1 VDDGLHPV
9 RAELRRRTRRWGL
22 VYFASAPLVGI
33 LIAVLSRP
41 RYGVFL
47 GAIFLELGLY
57 VRFVYV
63 PFAAWLRLAS
73 GPADRSLAA
82 TRQQMTLISGMSL
95 ERATPPKALC
105 RPPL

>member
-1 VDDGLHPV
+1 VEDGLHPV

-33 LIAVLSRP
+33 LFAVLSRP

-63 PFAAWLRLAS
+63 PFLPPGCGVAS
-73 GPADRSLAA
+73 GPADSNLGWASENDTEFA
-82 TRQQMTLISGMSL
+82 SD
-95 ERATPPKALC
+95 P
-105 RPPL
+105 